1 VKVELFGMARA
12 LAGVS
17 EIDLALDE
25 PAELRD
31 FLRSLA
37 EAAPALVPEVI
48 APSRDALVE
57 PNLLLLDGRRALREG
72 ETIRTSDRP
81 CVLFLASGG

>member
-1 VKVELFGMARA
+1 MKVELFGMARA

-17 EIDLALDE
+17 HVELAVEE
-25 PAELRD
+25 PVTLRD

-37 EAAPALVPEVI
+37 DAVPALVPDVI
-48 APSRDALVE
+48 TAERDAFVE
-57 PNLLLLDGRRALREG
+57 PNLLLLDGRRAPAG
-72 ETIRTSDRP
+72 EETFGTGDRP

>member
-1 VKVELFGMARA
+1 MKVELFGMARA

-17 EIDLALDE
+17 HVELALDE
-25 PAELRD
+25 PAELGD

-37 EAAPALVPEVI
+37 EAVPALVPDVI
-48 APSRDALVE
+48 APDLDALVE
-57 PNLLLLDGRRALREG
+57 PNLLLLDGRRALRDG
-72 ETIRTSDRP
+72 ETIRTADRP

>member
-1 VKVELFGMARA
+1 MKVELFGMARA

>member
-17 EIDLALDE
+17 HVELALDE
-25 PAELRD
+25 PAELHD

-48 APSRDALVE
+48 APSLDALVE
-57 PNLLLLDGRRALREG
+57 PNLLLLDGRRALRDG
-72 ETIRTSDRP
+72 ERISGADRP

>member
-1 VKVELFGMARA
+1 MKVELFGMARA

-17 EIDLALDE
+17 HLDLALDE
-25 PAELRD
+25 PADLRD

-48 APSRDALVE
+48 APSLDALVE
-57 PNLLLLDGRRALREG
+57 PNLLLLDGRRALRDG
-72 ETIRTSDRP
+72 ERIHTSDRP